1 MQYLTFDEYQNLGG
15 VLDIAAFKRNLTRA
29 SGIIENFTFGR
40 IEKMKEVPSNAKE
53 LCRDLVEY
61 FHENLSSNHLS
72 SRSQTA
78 GGVSESESYASFQ
91 EQSAKIQSL
100 VSDYLANEKDDNG
113 TPLLYSG
120 CIV

>member
-15 VLDIAAFKRNLTRA
+15 VLDISAFKRNLTRA
-29 SGIIENFTFGR
+29 SGIIKNFTFGR
-40 IEKMKEVPSNAKE
+40 IEKMKEIPSNAKE
-53 LCRDLVEY
+53 LCRDLIEY
-61 FHENLSSNHLS
+61 FHANLSSNHLS

-100 VSDYLANEKDDNG
+100 VNDYLENEKDDNG
-113 TPLLYSG
+113 VPLLYYG
-120 CIV
+120 CIE